1 MKKYFLLVFALCMLT
16 ACNQKNG
23 KSRQEGNMAEQ
34 DSVASP
40 DEANANLL
48 YADWKTI
55 DRKDYTIRYPK
66 DWMQKTDVEGT
77 EFFIYSPQANPD
89 DQFRENISLV
99 TENLKGTGYDLDQY
113 VKAALKM
120 LRENIIESKRIQ
132 RAGRDC
138 QMVVYTQDFPGKFT
152 TKNELYIWVK
162 NGKAYM
168 LAFSYVIENDNP
180 AQSAGREILRTFVL
194 K

>member
-1 MKKYFLLVFALCMLT
+1 MKKYFLLICTLCMIT
-16 ACNQKNG
+16 ACIQKTG
-23 KSRQEGNMAEQ
+23 KARQDNAAEQ
-34 DSVASP
+34 DSTSLS
-40 DEANANLL
+40 DEGLRSL
-48 YADWKTI
+48 YTDWKVI
-55 DRKDYTIRYPK
+55 DQKDYTIRYPK
-66 DWMQKTDVEGT
+66 DWMRKTDVEGS
-77 EFFIYSPQANPD
+77 EFFIYSPQTDDD

-138 QMVVYTQDFPGKFT
+138 QMVVYTQNFPEKFT

-168 LAFSYVIENDNP
+168 LAFSYVIADDNP

>member
-1 MKKYFLLVFALCMLT
+1 MKKYFLLICTLCMIT
-16 ACNQKNG
+16 ACNQKTG
-23 KSRQEGNMAEQ
+23 KARQDNAAEQ
-34 DSVASP
+34 DSTSLS
-40 DEANANLL
+40 DEGLRSL
-48 YADWKTI
+48 YTDWKVI
-55 DRKDYTIRYPK
+55 DQKDYTIRYPK
-66 DWMQKTDVEGT
+66 DWMRKTDVEGS
-77 EFFIYSPQANPD
+77 EFFIYSPQTDAD

-138 QMVVYTQDFPGKFT
+138 QMVVYTQNFPEKFT

-168 LAFSYVIENDNP
+168 LAFSYVIADDNP
-180 AQSAGREILRTFVL
+180 AQSAGREILRTFIL

>member
-1 MKKYFLLVFALCMLT
+1 MKKYFLWICALCMIT
-16 ACNQKNG
+16 ACNQKTGQAGQKNA
-23 KSRQEGNMAEQ
+23 AEQ
-34 DSVASP
+34 DSTSLS
-40 DEANANLL
+40 DEGIRSL
-48 YADWKTI
+48 YADWKVI

-77 EFFIYSPQANPD
+77 EFFIYSPQTDAD

-99 TENLKGTGYDLDQY
+99 TESLKGTGYDLDQY

-168 LAFSYVIENDNP
+168 LAFSYVIESDNP

>member
-1 MKKYFLLVFALCMLT
+1 MKKDFTALYYSKPYEKVLFIDLYTLHDHSLQPENGQSKAGQRGRARFDELVRRRITFFVYRLE
-16 ACNQKNG
+16 
-23 KSRQEGNMAEQ
+23 SHR
-34 DSVASP
+34 
-40 DEANANLL
+40 
-48 YADWKTI
+48 
-55 DRKDYTIRYPK
+55 PK
-66 DWMQKTDVEGT
+66 RLHHPQTD
-77 EFFIYSPQANPD
+77 AD

-138 QMVVYTQDFPGKFT
+138 QMVVYTQNFPEKFT

-168 LAFSYVIENDNP
+168 LAFSYVIADDNP

>member
-1 MKKYFLLVFALCMLT
+1 MKKFFLLVFALFTLT
-16 ACNQKNG
+16 ACNQRNG
-23 KSRQEGNMAEQ
+23 QSRQEGNMAEQ
-34 DSVASP
+34 DSATSP
-40 DEANANLL
+40 DDSESLL
-48 YADWKTI
+48 YANWKVI
-55 DRKDYTIRYPK
+55 EQKDYTIRYPK
-66 DWMQKTDVEGT
+66 DWTQKTDVEGS
-77 EFFIYSPQANPD
+77 EFFIYSPQTDAD

-99 TENLKGTGYDLDQY
+99 TENLKGTGYNLDQY

-138 QMVVYTQDFPGKFT
+138 QMVVYTQDFPDKFT

-162 NGKAYM
+162 NDKAYM
-168 LAFSYVIENDNP
+168 LAFSYVIADDNP
-180 AQSAGREILRTFVL
+180 ALTVGREILRTFVL